1 MKAKLN
7 LAFDYRVR
15 ILTRT
20 KSQSNIIENGNR
32 FCNNAICNLHRKHI
46 VAMSV

>member
-20 KSQSNIIENGNR
+20 KSQSNINENDTMETDFATTQFAIYIES
-32 FCNNAICNLHRKHI
+32 ILLL
-46 VAMSV
+46 